1 MAESAEEWLRQADY
15 DLETAEYMLQGG
27 RRFYAVFMAHLA
39 VEKALKGLYRL
50 RLGHEAPKTHNLPYL
65 LELVSL
71 QPPPGKQQFL
81 VDLTAAQVASRY
93 AENITKAQQAFGPQ
107 RTRRIL
113 DDAKE
118 VIAWI
123 RTQW

>member
-39 VEKALKGLYRL
+39 VEKALKGLYRQKM
-50 RLGHEAPKTHNLPYL
+50 GHEAPRTHNLPYL
-65 LELVSL
+65 LELCSL
-71 QPPPGKQQFL
+71 QAPDDKQQFL

-93 AENITKAQQAFGPQ
+93 AENLAGVQRAFGQQ
-107 RTRRIL
+107 RTRQIL
-113 DDAKE
+113 NDAKE
-118 VIAWI
+118 VVAWI